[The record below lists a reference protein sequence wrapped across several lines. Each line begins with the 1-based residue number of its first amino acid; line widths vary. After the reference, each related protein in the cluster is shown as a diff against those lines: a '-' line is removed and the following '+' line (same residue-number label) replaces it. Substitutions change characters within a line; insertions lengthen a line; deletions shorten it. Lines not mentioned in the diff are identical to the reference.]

1 MELKDFVKKVLLDL
15 VQAVEEVRGESV
27 RDMRLSNHKGERTV
41 EFDIAVSAESSSGLS
56 GKAGVR
62 VLQFAEAGGD
72 INKEAKNSTVSRVRF
87 GIDIDSLTK
96 EEDARQM
103 REMQA
108 LNSGQDGL
116 NSNFSSF

>member
-15 VQAVEEVRGESV
+15 VQAVEEVRNESV
-27 RDMRLSNHKGERTV
+27 RDMRLSNHKDKRTV
-41 EFDIAVSAESSSGLS
+41 EFDIAVSAESSSGVS

-96 EEDARQM
+96 EEDAKQM